1 MAESE
6 HRRGQR
12 IPRVHSARQA
22 VATSFDSDDETRAAD
37 QVLQRKRRREQEEQE
52 TRDKDWWRISFMDSS
67 SERARRLHDAWD
79 EALELQETERV
90 ESQRRNEEADRM
102 MARRE
107 RELQERTRA
116 CGQMRLCRA
125 TVAGDLG
132 QILVACAD
140 GAHVNRPGK
149 VSACQER
156 EAFPL
161 GIAAY
166 HGQSEAVAL
175 LLEHGASLAGVSHGR
190 TDYAGSA
197 IKCAQRGGHPWLVR
211 KLRWRR
217 LSAHAQIVGRV
228 VLFFKKTF
236 DPILYQPGGS
246 GFVHCR
252 DDFESMVKS

>member
-1 MAESE
+1 MSII
-6 HRRGQR
+6 QR
-12 IPRVHSARQA
+12 TRAWARVGYTSNRCSNQLWAPNFLLPTIDSALRQA

-37 QVLQRKRRREQEEQE
+37 QVLLRKRRREQELQE
-52 TRDKDWWRISFMDSS
+52 TRASA
-67 SERARRLHDAWD
+67 ERARRLHDVWD

-90 ESQRRNEEADRM
+90 EAQRRTEEADLM

-107 RELQERTRA
+107 RELQERALAR
-116 CGQMRLCRA
+116 GQMRLCRA

-175 LLEHGASLAGVSHGR
+175 LLEH
-190 TDYAGSA
+190 
-197 IKCAQRGGHPWLVR
+197 
-211 KLRWRR
+211 
-217 LSAHAQIVGRV
+217 
-228 VLFFKKTF
+228 
-236 DPILYQPGGS
+236 
-246 GFVHCR
+246 
-252 DDFESMVKS
+252 